1 MVLSEETVKQIFFHS
16 DKPNKDALLANEVDI
31 VQFATNVALFV
42 KRQYAV
48 EEHARCVKIVRDMNP
63 EVARA
68 LENQRPR

>member
-31 VQFATNVALFV
+31 VQFANNVALFV
-42 KRQYAV
+42 KQQYAV